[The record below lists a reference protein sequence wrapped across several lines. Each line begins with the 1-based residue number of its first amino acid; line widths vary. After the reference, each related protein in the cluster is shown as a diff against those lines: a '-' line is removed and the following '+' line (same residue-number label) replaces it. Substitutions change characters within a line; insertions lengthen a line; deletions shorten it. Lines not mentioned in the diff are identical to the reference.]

1 MLEAPIRNGKL
12 LTVIVLIVCV
22 LGIAAARLIPVQM
35 IPDLDVRTI
44 SVVTEW
50 PGATPQDIE
59 KEILIEQERY
69 LRNIPNLRRME
80 SFAETGISYVEL
92 DFPFGVEINET
103 LIEVANAL
111 SQVPSYP
118 ENVDQPSIRSSSFSE
133 NAFMYFAISP
143 LPGNPLNL
151 DIDMITDFI
160 DDNIRTQMERVP
172 GVSEVQLRGGA
183 ERQMQIFIDPA
194 KLAQRG
200 LSLTQVRDAI
210 RVRNSDTS
218 AGDLDDGKKRYLLR
232 TIGRFENKQE
242 LENLILA
249 HRNGTDIFLKDVATV
264 QLDHY
269 EVREVAVVN
278 DERGLTMAVKREPG
292 SNVIDIK
299 YAMMQV
305 VEEMRRDILHPNG
318 LDLVLIGDDV
328 RYVESSIQNVS
339 QNLLLGAL
347 LATIIL
353 FLFLRSLRGTLI
365 GLMGMPVCIIAAFL
379 GLLVFDRTIN
389 VISLAGIAFAIGMTV
404 DNTIVVLE
412 SIEQARRRGLD
423 RIEAAIVGVRE
434 VWTAVLASSMTT
446 ILVFAPVLFVQEEAG
461 QLYSD
466 IAIAISVAILASML
480 FAVAVVPAACARFGL
495 GKTAGSH
502 EDLHKP
508 GIILHTINWLTNGSI
523 RRMLTMI
530 ITVFATLVAAWHL
543 MPAAEYLPE
552 GEEPKAFTSMIPPPG
567 YNLSEMLRI
576 SEEIIEILSE
586 AKGADPT
593 LFDRGE
599 APIPSLAYY
608 FIRTTPTGLRVLSEP
623 TRTQDIELMMR
634 ALTDLFESYP
644 GMRAFSGR
652 GSIISS
658 DQGGTRAVSLDIAGP
673 DMENLYSTA
682 EFALKRAEQL
692 FDNPQIDSIPG
703 SLSLDQPLIEIRP
716 RWSRLTE
723 TGFTADEFGYA
734 VAALSDGAF
743 VDEFFIADDKVDMFL
758 FSNAGQQQNLSGLAG
773 LPVLTPNGDVIPLNA
788 LADLEE
794 TVDSATLR
802 RVDSRR
808 TVTLLIIPPREVAL
822 ETAVNKVRNEMI
834 PAMQAEGE
842 VAKGINI
849 SISGAS
855 DQLDATRESLSENL
869 LVAVIL
875 IYLVLVA
882 IFSHWGYPLIILTT
896 VPLGIAGGI
905 VGLVGVN
912 ASGSLLN
919 AIGLPAI
926 IQPFDMITM
935 LGFVILLGTVVNN
948 PILIVEQTRRN
959 LTDKALSVHAAVNQ
973 AVATRLRPILMAT
986 LTTIFGLAPLVF
998 IPGAGTELYRGVGI
1012 VVLVGIAVSTLITL
1026 TFLPS
1031 LLVTILSW
1039 TQRRS
1044 QSGQPHLAEGES

>member
-22 LGIAAARLIPVQM
+22 LGIAAARLIPIQM

-44 SVVTEW
+44 SVVTQW

-80 SFAETGISYVEL
+80 AFAETGEAYIEL
-92 DFPFGVEINET
+92 DFPFGVGINET
-103 LIEVANAL
+103 LIEVSNAL

-151 DIDMITDFI
+151 NIDMITDFI
-160 DDNIRTQMERVP
+160 DDNVRTQMERVP

-183 ERQMQIFIDPA
+183 ERQMQIFIDSA

-200 LSLTQVRDAI
+200 LSLTEVRDAI
-210 RVRNSDTS
+210 RARNSDTS

-232 TIGRFENKQE
+232 TIGRFEDKQE

-249 HRNGTDIFLKDVATV
+249 HRNGTDIQLKDIATIK
-264 QLDHY
+264 LDHY
-269 EVREVAVVN
+269 EVRQVAVVN
-278 DERGLTMAVKREPG
+278 DEHALTMAVKREPG

-299 YAMMQV
+299 YAMMEV
-305 VEEMRRDILHPNG
+305 VEEMRRDLLNPNG

-347 LATIIL
+347 LATFIL

-480 FAVAVVPAACARFGL
+480 FAVGVVPAACARFGL
-495 GKTAGSH
+495 GKSTGTH
-502 EDLHKP
+502 EDLHRR
-508 GIILHTINWLTNGSI
+508 GIILHGVNWLTKGPI
-523 RRMLTMI
+523 RRLTTMA
-530 ITVFATLVAAWHL
+530 ITVCATLVAAWHL
-543 MPAAEYLPE
+543 MPPAEYLPE

-576 SEEIIEILSE
+576 SEEVIEILAD
-586 AKGADPT
+586 AKGADPA
-593 LFDRGE
+593 LFDQGE

-608 FIRTTPTGLRVLSEP
+608 FIRTSPTGLRVLSEP
-623 TRTQDIELMMR
+623 TRTQDIIPMMN

-673 DMENLYSTA
+673 DMESLYSTA
-682 EFALKRAEQL
+682 EFALKRAESL
-692 FDNPQIDSIPG
+692 FENPQIDSIPG

-723 TGFTADEFGYA
+723 TGFTADDFGYA

-743 VDEFFIADDKVDMFL
+743 VDEFFIDDDKVDMFL
-758 FSNAGQQQNLSGLAG
+758 FSTAGQQQNLSGLAG
-773 LPVLTPNGDVIPLNA
+773 LPILTPNGDVIPLNA

-834 PAMQAEGE
+834 PAMQTDGE
-842 VAKGINI
+842 VAKGVNL

-919 AIGLPAI
+919 AMGLPAI

-948 PILIVEQTRRN
+948 PILIVEQARRN
-959 LTDKALSVHAAVNQ
+959 LADKAISIHTAVNQ
-973 AVATRLRPILMAT
+973 AVATRLRPILMST

-1031 LLVTILSW
+1031 LLVTVLSW
-1039 TQRRS
+1039 TQREHPVQAHS
-1044 QSGQPHLAEGES
+1044 AETES

>member
-80 SFAETGISYVEL
+80 SFAETGVSYVEL

-143 LPGNPLNL
+143 LAGNPLDL

-160 DDNIRTQMERVP
+160 DDNVRTQMERVP

-232 TIGRFENKQE
+232 TIGRFENKEE

-249 HRNGTDIFLKDVATV
+249 HRNGTDIYLKDVATI

-305 VEEMRRDILHPNG
+305 VEEMRRDLLHPNG

-423 RIEAAIVGVRE
+423 RIEAAIIGVRE

-495 GKTAGSH
+495 GKNVGSH
-502 EDLHKP
+502 EALHKR
-508 GIILHTINWLTNGSI
+508 GVILHSVNWLTKGPI
-523 RRMLTMI
+523 RRLLTMT
-530 ITVFATLVAAWHL
+530 ITVFSTLVAAWYL

-576 SEEIIEILSE
+576 SEEVIEVLSE

-682 EFALKRAEQL
+682 EFALKRAEKL

-723 TGFTADEFGYA
+723 TGFTADDFGYA

-808 TVTLLIIPPREVAL
+808 TVTLLIIPPRDVAL

-919 AIGLPAI
+919 MIGLPAI

-948 PILIVEQTRRN
+948 PILIVEQARRN
-959 LTDKALSVHAAVNQ
+959 LADKAISVHTAVNQ

-1039 TQRRS
+1039 TERQSNSKPS
-1044 QSGQPHLAEGES
+1044 QLSETGS